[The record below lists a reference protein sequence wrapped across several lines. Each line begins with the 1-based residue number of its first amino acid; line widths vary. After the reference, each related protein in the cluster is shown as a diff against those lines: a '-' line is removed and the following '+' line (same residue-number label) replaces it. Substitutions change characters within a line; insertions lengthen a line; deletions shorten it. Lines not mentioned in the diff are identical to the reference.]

1 MNISWKTDINEP
13 KVGSLLRLTG
23 LINPLLSVYNFRRS
37 MDLVCLWISIENT
50 FQGHITFKLTGTLYG
65 AWPVT
70 VLTGRLPHSPGTSP
84 SGWCPARGTASGSA
98 HPDSRRGGCRG
109 CRRGS
114 WPAAPAP
121 ARRPS
126 PSGPEL
132 RLQWGKETR
141 KRVKGHEGPQ
151 VHPTP
156 DTRTGPQRVANRGK
170 VRLHSE
176 CLSWAYKKCLSE
188 NEYVLWYHSLI

>member
-1 MNISWKTDINEP
+1 
-13 KVGSLLRLTG
+13 
-23 LINPLLSVYNFRRS
+23 

-50 FQGHITFKLTGTLYG
+50 FQSRITFKLTDPLYR

-70 VLTGRLPHSPGTSP
+70 CAPGTPAALTWNATFWLMSCVTSHLCSRDSCRHSPGTSP

-98 HPDSRRGGCRG
+98 HPHSRRGGCRG

-126 PSGPEL
+126 RSGPEL
-132 RLQWGKETR
+132 RLQWGEETR
-141 KRVKGHEGPQ
+141 KRFKGYEGPQ

-156 DTRTGPQRVANRGK
+156 DTRTGPQWVPTRGK
-170 VRLHSE
+170 VRLHSK
-176 CLSWAYKKCLSE
+176 CLSRAYKKCLSE
-188 NEYVLWYHSLI
+188 NEYVLWYHSSI